1 MLWHDLVEIYQYRD
15 LLKNLVIRDLTVRY
29 KRSFFGYLWTM
40 LNPLINTIVLTIVF
54 STAFRFQMKDFIIY
68 FLSAFLL
75 WNFFAQST
83 MLSSRA
89 ILKNGEIFKKIY
101 VPKGIFVL
109 SIVVAELINF
119 AFALVP
125 MFLVLLVMRHSLSW
139 SLLFLPV
146 AVGCTVFF
154 TLGISL
160 CLAAV
165 AVYFYDIIDGYQVLL
180 LPWMYLTPIVY
191 PLEIVPKQFLPLI
204 KLNPFYYLVECFR
217 VPIYGGQLP
226 EGGIIAW
233 AAVAAAAS
241 FALGYLIFARRVDD
255 FIFYV

>member
-1 MLWHDLVEIYQYRD
+1 MLWHDIVEIYQYRD
-15 LLKNLVIRDLTVRY
+15 LLRNLVSRDLTVRY

-40 LNPLINTIVLTIVF
+40 LNPLLNTIVLTIVF
-54 STAFRFQMKDFIIY
+54 ATAFRFQVRDFIIY
-68 FLSAFLL
+68 FLSAYLL

-89 ILKNGEIFKKIY
+89 ILRNGEIFKKIY

-109 SIVVAELINF
+109 SIVVAELINLTL
-119 AFALVP
+119 ALVP
-125 MFLVLLVMRHSLSW
+125 LFLVLLVMRQTLSW

-146 AVGCTVFF
+146 AVGLTVLF
-154 TLGISL
+154 TLGIAL
-160 CLAAV
+160 LLAAV

-191 PLEIVPKQFLPLI
+191 PLEIIPEQFLPLI
-204 KLNPFYYLVECFR
+204 KMNPLFYLVECFR
-217 VPIYGGQLP
+217 LPLYNNQLP
-226 EGGIIAW
+226 PLPMIFW
-233 AAVAAAAS
+233 AAVGAGLS
-241 FALGYLIFARRVDD
+241 FALGYLIFARKADD